1 MKICVFAHTFPRF
14 KTDAA
19 GGAFMDGFCEGL
31 QMAGNEVIALVP
43 YDIKIKRTRK
53 NQNYK
58 FRYFK
63 YIFPGFLH
71 ILGYSRTLE
80 NDRELK
86 RRVYF
91 LAPFYYFFGFFA
103 LLKLVKKEKVDIINA
118 HWIIPGG
125 FIAAMVSLIT
135 RVPLVVTVA
144 GSDVYLASKNKLFGY
159 MALFASKVAK
169 EIVGGGSPLWTDDL
183 VKIGVEKNKTLHT
196 IIYGV
201 DTKQYFPTTIE
212 VNELKSKLNISNN
225 DIVILAV
232 GRLVYK
238 KGMHILINSIP
249 NVIAKNKKVKFVIVG
264 DGDQKEELQNQ
275 AKKLKITD
283 YLIMPG
289 TILRDELLF
298 YYNICDIYV
307 STSIRDKSGNLDDQ
321 SIALVEAMACKK
333 ATIAS
338 DLAGNR
344 IIIKDKQNGLLFEM
358 GNSVELSEK
367 INFLVENDKI
377 RKRLAEN
384 GHKMAVSDFSILAV
398 GKIYTKLFEKNIE
411 FKERLIYV

>member
-1 MKICVFAHTFPRF
+1 MKICVFSHTFSRF

-31 QMAGNEVIALVP
+31 QKTGNEVVALVP
-43 YDIKIKRTRK
+43 FDAKIKREK
-53 NQNYK
+53 NEQSYK

-63 YIFPGFLH
+63 YVFPAFLH

-80 NDRELK
+80 NDTELK
-86 RRVYF
+86 KRVYF

-125 FIAAMVSLIT
+125 FISAIVSLIT
-135 RVPLVVTVA
+135 GVPLVVTVA
-144 GSDVYLASKNKLFGY
+144 GSDVYLAGKNKLFGY

-201 DTKQYFPTTIE
+201 DLKQYFYTQNG
-212 VNELKSKLNISNN
+212 VNKLKDKLKIKHNTV
-225 DIVILAV
+225 IVLAV

-238 KGMHILINSIP
+238 KGMHVLINSMP
-249 NVIAKNKKVKFVIVG
+249 KVISKNRNVKFIIVG
-264 DGDQKEELQNQ
+264 DGDQKEELQNL
-275 AKKLKITD
+275 AKKLEVD
-283 YLIMPG
+283 SYLIMPG
-289 TILRDELLF
+289 TILRDELLS
-298 YYNICDIYV
+298 YYNMCDLYV

-333 ATIAS
+333 AAITS
-338 DLAGNR
+338 NLAGNR
-344 IIIKDKQNGLLFEM
+344 VIVKNNKNGLLFEM
-358 GNSVELSEK
+358 GNSIQLSEK
-367 INFLVENDKI
+367 INFLIENDKI
-377 RKRLAEN
+377 RKKFAET
-384 GHKMAVSDFSILAV
+384 GYKMTISNFSAEAV
-398 GKIYTKLFEKNIE
+398 GKIYTKLFEQILNSRKN
-411 FKERLIYV
+411 